1 MLVSMSEKWEKAK
14 KKALQDHKIT
24 MNKARARSIF
34 GYEKAPMF
42 PEVYEVDFPVSIQR
56 ADIES
61 ITRWENR
68 LMDCTEYIFEMV
80 DGTEYNLSRSN
91 ISGYWTFRD
100 DIKQRKKYKTNP
112 YHTKDEAHN
121 HLMFELFDR

>member
-1 MLVSMSEKWEKAK
+1 MLVLMSEKWEKAK
-14 KKALQDHKIT
+14 EKTLKDHKMAMT
-24 MNKARARSIF
+24 KVFANSLF
-34 GYEKAPMF
+34 GYERESMF
-42 PEVYEVDFPVSIQR
+42 PEVYEIDFPVTIQK

-61 ITRWENR
+61 ITRWENK
-68 LMDCTEYIFEMV
+68 LMDCTEYIFKMV

-91 ISGYWTFRD
+91 ISGDWTFRD